1 MLGRTDRPRFR
12 SHDEDPETLI
22 QSAEKPKGDSHNG
35 PMTEGLFISC
45 SAVHVKPNR
54 RAGLRRRPPA
64 FLLSANQKTRLFAS
78 GSSPRCGPPAHGEEA
93 SSGAWVS
100 RTPRAGSREARG
112 GEVTLA
118 SARPAAGCL
127 RSGLAAERRRKPNS
141 RPAPG
146 LGAAG

>member
-1 MLGRTDRPRFR
+1 
-12 SHDEDPETLI
+12 
-22 QSAEKPKGDSHNG
+22 
-35 PMTEGLFISC
+35 MTEGLFISC

-54 RAGLRRRPPA
+54 RAGLRRRSPA

-78 GSSPRCGPPAHGEEA
+78 GSSPRCGPPADREEA

-100 RTPRAGSREARG
+100 RTPRAAF
-112 GEVTLA
+112 A
-118 SARPAAGCL
+118 SARPATGCL

-146 LGAAG
+146 LCAAG